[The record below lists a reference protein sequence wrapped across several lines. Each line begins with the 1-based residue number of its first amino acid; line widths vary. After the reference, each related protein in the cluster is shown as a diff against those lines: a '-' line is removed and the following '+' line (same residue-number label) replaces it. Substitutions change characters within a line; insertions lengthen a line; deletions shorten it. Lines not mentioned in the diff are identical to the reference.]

1 MTKYKEYF
9 KRMLE
14 ANKELF
20 DSFKKLHDKYSL
32 DEEKWQD
39 EFNKEGEKVLA
50 TVHEWENKLCSQ
62 SEKAGY
68 GNYTTN
74 LAEKFQA
81 EVKSHFPLIDHVG
94 IIVKKG
100 EAFIIKKIT
109 LS

>member
-1 MTKYKEYF
+1 
-9 KRMLE
+9 MLE

-20 DSFKKLHDKYSL
+20 DSFKKLHDQYGL
-32 DEEKWQD
+32 DEEKWQ
-39 EFNKEGEKVLA
+39 EKFNQEGEKVLK
-50 TVHEWENKLCSQ
+50 VIHEWENKLCSQ

-81 EVKSHFPLIDHVG
+81 EIKHHFPMVDHVG
-94 IIVKKG
+94 IIAKK
-100 EAFIIKKIT
+100 EPEFTLKKIN

>member
-20 DSFKKLHDKYSL
+20 DSFKKLHDQYAL

-39 EFNKEGEKVLA
+39 KFNQEGEKVL
-50 TVHEWENKLCSQ
+50 TLIHEWENKLCNQ

-81 EVKSHFPLIDHVG
+81 EVKRLFPMIDHIG
-94 IIVKKG
+94 IIAKKPSP
-100 EAFIIKKIT
+100 FVLKKIN